1 MFLFCTTYL
10 TCVSSFYNATLWVNQ
25 FSGRDTSDCGLSSV
39 YTCRSLNYTL
49 TRSLEVT
56 NAGGIVQIFV
66 QGVVTNEV
74 VQFVD
79 IDFKLG
85 RAVISAEGMKVP
97 IISTAFT
104 ALASGTQNISVG
116 LYNINTS

>member
-1 MFLFCTTYL
+1 M
-10 TCVSSFYNATLWVNQ
+10 
-25 FSGRDTSDCGLSSV
+25 
-39 YTCRSLNYTL
+39 
-49 TRSLEVT
+49 
-56 NAGGIVQIFV
+56 QIFV

-85 RAVISAEGMKVP
+85 KAVISAEGTMKVP
-97 IISTAFT
+97 IINTAFT